1 MPATLVVD
9 GPFCVYQGANL
20 GNKCFR
26 NFGGAGGAGE
36 HTIRWGLE
44 QSRNLMT
51 VRTASQVGMEPIV
64 ETIKRMGIGTHEP
77 YLSTALGA
85 GTTTVEKMVNA
96 FSMLANHGR
105 ALRSEEHTSE
115 LQSLMRI
122 SYAVF
127 CLKKK
132 KTTT

>member
-1 MPATLVVD
+1 MTPATLVVD

-85 GTTTVEKMVNA
+85 GPTTVEKMVNA
-96 FSMLANHGR
+96 FSMLAKHGR
-105 ALRSEEHTSE
+105 ALTPHLTDDEIGRASAGQEVVSKCKY
-115 LQSLMRI
+115 R
-122 SYAVF
+122 
-127 CLKKK
+127 
-132 KTTT
+132 